1 MNYADYICQLNRA
14 ARQAILTNRSK
25 ATSEQLSRPVAT
37 WFAPDRLHS
46 GPGWEFVLI
55 LRTVGC
61 KFGRDPAGGCTMCG
75 YLNDAPSNA
84 PSEDQLRS
92 QFQDG
97 CRAFLQKIQEK
108 HLPPASVAF
117 KIFTSGSFFDP
128 EEVPRSLQAE
138 IFTWLAENPSVA
150 EIAVE
155 SRPEFVTVLDQSW
168 LAGVAHA
175 KHLDVGVGLE
185 AVSDSFRDTYI
196 HKGFSYV
203 DFLACH
209 EQLKTAGAGTKVYL
223 TLKPPLASESASIAE
238 VVHSIQTLL
247 DLGVDTISLNPV
259 AAQRDTLVDTL
270 FHRKQYRPPWL
281 FSVLISLELGTHG
294 KDLGSTRIL
303 CDPIAKGKDRGA
315 HNCRIPSCNDQS
327 LDVLHNAV
335 MAQKFHG
342 LLDQS
347 NCWCKTVWRNSLARL
362 E

>member
-1 MNYADYICQLNRA
+1 MPYANYICQLNRA
-14 ARQAILTNRSK
+14 ARQAMLADRSE
-25 ATSEQLSRPVAT
+25 ASPGQLSTPVAT

-61 KFGRDPAGGCTMCG
+61 QYGRDPAGGCTMCG
-75 YLNDAPSNA
+75 YLNDAPTNA
-84 PSEDQLRS
+84 PSEDQLRH
-92 QFQDG
+92 QFQAG
-97 CRAFLQKIQEK
+97 CQTFLQKVQEK
-108 HLPPASVAF
+108 KLSPASVAF

-138 IFTWLAENPSVA
+138 ILASLARNPSVA

-155 SRPEFVTVLDQSW
+155 SRPEFVAELDQQY
-168 LAGVAHA
+168 LADVPRQ

-185 AVSDSFRDTYI
+185 AVSDAFRETYI
-196 HKGFSYV
+196 RKGFSYA

-209 EQLKTAGAGTKVYL
+209 ERLKAAGAGTKVYL
-223 TLKPPLASESASIAE
+223 TLKPPFASESASIAE
-238 VVHSIQTLL
+238 VVQSIQTLL
-247 DLGVDTISLNPV
+247 DLRVDTISLNPV
-259 AAQRDTLVDTL
+259 AVQRNTLVDTL

-281 FSVLISLELGTHG
+281 YSVLLALELGTQG
-294 KDLGSTRIL
+294 IDFGSTRIL

-315 HNCRIPSCNDQS
+315 HNCRAPSCNEQS
-327 LDVLHNAV
+327 LDVLNTAV
-335 MAQKFHG
+335 MAQKFQG

-347 NCWCKTVWRNSLARL
+347 NCWCKTLWRDSLARL